1 MAQPNV
7 AREPS
12 MEEILA
18 SIRRII
24 ETNEP
29 QSDGSFASQPAY
41 EEEDEIELADE
52 PAYVP
57 AVAANDRGQPSL
69 QPQPSVNYVEEEPAP
84 VQAAAPAT
92 ERTMSLADVAAR
104 VRAASMRQ
112 QEQASGRAS
121 APAPAPVEP
130 ARAAPSFDHVELR
143 ASIPPVQRQPA
154 AEQGG
159 YEQRRFEP
167 AAEQPSRQE
176 PRFEAPVREVQPVEQ
191 RLVEPRFAEP
201 AQQSPVQP
209 SPVQVTPAPA
219 AHVELR
225 QPELKPVE
233 PEATSLPAKI
243 EETARLLSLEAGE
256 QVAQSFNDL
265 AAVFNGLERRSVEDM
280 AQELLRPMLQEWLDD
295 NLPTL
300 VERLVREEIERVARG
315 PRR

>member
-1 MAQPNV
+1 
-7 AREPS
+7 

-84 VQAAAPAT
+84 VQAT

-130 ARAAPSFDHVELR
+130 ARAARSFDHVELR

-176 PRFEAPVREVQPVEQ
+176 PRFEAPVREIPVREVQPVEQ

-201 AQQSPVQP
+201 AQQSPVQQPPVQP
-209 SPVQVTPAPA
+209 SPVQVAPAPA
-219 AHVELR
+219 AHVEMR

>member
-1 MAQPNV
+1 
-7 AREPS
+7 

-29 QSDGSFASQPAY
+29 QPDGSFASQPAY
-41 EEEDEIELADE
+41 DEDEIEDVEEQAFA
-52 PAYVP
+52 PS
-57 AVAANDRGQPSL
+57 VAANDRGQPSL
-69 QPQPSVNYVEEEPAP
+69 QPQPSHNYAEEPA
-84 VQAAAPAT
+84 AS

-104 VRAASMRQ
+104 VRAASLRQ
-112 QEQASGRAS
+112 QEQAVGRSSMQSS
-121 APAPAPVEP
+121 AAPVEVAQP
-130 ARAAPSFDHVELR
+130 APSFDHVELR
-143 ASIPPVQRQPA
+143 ASIAPVHAQPAPVQVKT
-154 AEQGG
+154 EQDRF
-159 YEQRRFEP
+159 EQRRFEP
-167 AAEQPSRQE
+167 VAEQPA
-176 PRFEAPVREVQPVEQ
+176 PRFEAPLREIHPVEQ
-191 RLVEPRFAEP
+191 KSDEQRFAAPRYVEP
-201 AQQSPVQP
+201 AQPEP
-209 SPVQVTPAPA
+209 LY
-219 AHVELR
+219 VEPK
-225 QPELKPVE
+225 QAE

-243 EETARLLSLEAGE
+243 EETARLLSLEAGA